1 VAGAAVTA
9 EPEPLF
15 VEDLA
20 AARGADDGVGRR
32 RVEADD
38 RALAFA
44 ALSQ

>member
-1 VAGAAVTA
+1 VAGAAVATG
-9 EPEPLF
+9 PKPLF
-15 VEDLA
+15 EEDLA